1 MGRLVTLAT
10 CSLNQWVLDWN
21 GNAERIIE
29 SVRRAKHAGAVLRV
43 GPELEITGYGCL
55 DHFLESDTFLHS
67 WEMLARIMSHP
78 DCQDIVVDVGMP
90 VRHRNC
96 RYNAR
101 VIFYNQKVIL
111 IRPKASLANDGN
123 YREMRFF
130 TPWLKERYVEN
141 YYLESVV
148 SEITGQRTVPFGD
161 AIISTLDTSFA
172 AETCEEL
179 FTPNPPH
186 IPLGLDGC
194 EIFTNSSGSHFEIR
208 KILRRLTLIR
218 EATQQ
223 NKGIY
228 LYANQQ
234 GCDGDRMYYD
244 GCAMILVNGKV
255 VAQGSQFS
263 LNDVEVV
270 TATIDLEEVRA
281 ARFAPS
287 RGMQVQKQEAYP
299 RIELDVALSDP
310 KTGPSP
316 IQLGPSPE
324 VGLQSLSPPEEI
336 AQCCAVW
343 LWDYLRR
350 CGAAGYFIALS
361 GGIDSCATATLVFSM
376 CRIVHSVIH
385 SSKTD
390 PSTRAQVVKDCRR
403 LCDEPPTS
411 TWLPKTPQ
419 DICSRIFHTSFM
431 GTVNSSGE
439 TRSRAR
445 DLGAAISSYHIDCD
459 IDTIVYALTHFF
471 TAVTSFTPRFKQN
484 GGTPTE
490 GLALQ
495 NIQARLRMVVSY
507 LFAQLLPTV
516 RKRKAGGSLLVLG
529 SANVDEQ
536 LRGYLTKYDCSSA
549 DINPIGG
556 ISKTDLK
563 AFIAYARD
571 AFDLPILNDFLEA
584 TPTAELEP
592 ISDTYVQSDEAD
604 MGMTYAELSVFG
616 RLRKVHKLG
625 VWGMYERLVY
635 LWGKPPPSTSTSE
648 TQDGRAHHEQDDSVH
663 AQIHGR
669 GLAPRE
675 VYEKVRRFFYFFNI
689 NRHKAT
695 ILPPGLHLEE
705 YSPED
710 NRFDLRPF
718 LYPPMAGSWPVEK
731 CERHVE
737 MMEKEAEVQRK
748 PQGKAGGKSGVVGR
762 GGKETGEN
770 VSGV

>member
-10 CSLNQWVLDWN
+10 CSLNQWVLDWK
-21 GNAERIIE
+21 GNADRIIE
-29 SVRRAKHAGAVLRV
+29 SVRRAKAAGAMLRV

-67 WEMLARIMSHP
+67 WEMLAKIMAHA

-101 VIFYNQKVIL
+101 VIFYNKKIIL

-123 YREMRFF
+123 YREMRYF
-130 TPWLKERYVEN
+130 TPWLRERYIEN

-148 SEITGQRTVPFGD
+148 AELTGQRTVPFGD
-161 AIISTLDTSFA
+161 AIISTLDTCFA

-234 GCDGDRMYYD
+234 GCDGDRLYYD

-263 LNDVEVV
+263 LNDVEVI

-287 RGMQVQKQEAYP
+287 RGMQVQRQEAYP
-299 RIELDVALSDP
+299 RIELDVAFSSP

-316 IQLGPSPE
+316 LQLGPSPE
-324 VGLQSLSPPEEI
+324 IALRTFSPPQEI
-336 AQCCAVW
+336 AMCCAMW

-350 CGAAGYFIALS
+350 CGGAAGYFIALS

-376 CRIVHSVIH
+376 CRMVHSAIH
-385 SSKTD
+385 SPDTD
-390 PSTRAQVVKDCRR
+390 PNTREQVIEDCRR
-403 LCDEPPTS
+403 ICDEPQDS
-411 TWLPKTPQ
+411 KWLPQTPQ
-419 DICSRIFHTSFM
+419 HICSRIFHTSFM
-431 GTVNSSGE
+431 GTVNSSIE
-439 TRSRAR
+439 TRRRAI
-445 DLGAAISSYHIDCD
+445 DLGAAIGSYHIDCD
-459 IDTIVYALTHFF
+459 IDSIVSALTTFF

-484 GGTPTE
+484 GGSPAE

-516 RKRKAGGSLLVLG
+516 RKRKAGGGLLVLG

-563 AFIAYARD
+563 AFIAYAQE
-571 AFDLPILNDFLEA
+571 AFNLPILREFLDA

-592 ISDTYVQSDEAD
+592 ISESYVQSDEAD

-635 LWGKPPPSTSTSE
+635 LWGKPPPETETADTTSRDE
-648 TQDGRAHHEQDDSVH
+648 HEQADAVH
-663 AQIHGR
+663 GQIHGR
-669 GLAPRE
+669 GLKPRE
-675 VYEKVRRFFYFFNI
+675 VYGKVRRFFYYFNI

-718 LYPPMAGSWPVEK
+718 LYPQMAGSWPIEK
-731 CERHVE
+731 IEKHVQS
-737 MMEKEAEVQRK
+737 MESAAADGTNV
-748 PQGKAGGKSGVVGR
+748 PNGVGQ
-762 GGKETGEN
+762 
-770 VSGV
+770 

>member
-10 CSLNQWVLDWN
+10 CSLNQWVLDWI
-21 GNAERIIE
+21 GNSDRIIE
-29 SVRRAKHAGAVLRV
+29 SVRRAKKAGATLRV

-55 DHFLESDTFLHS
+55 DHFLESDTFMHS
-67 WEMLARIMSHP
+67 WEMLARIIEHP
-78 DCQDIVVDVGMP
+78 DCQDIIVDVGMP

-101 VIFYNQKVIL
+101 VIFYNKKIIL
-111 IRPKASLANDGN
+111 IRPKSSLANDGN
-123 YREMRFF
+123 YREMRYF
-130 TPWLKERYVEN
+130 TPWLKERYTEP

-161 AIISTLDTSFA
+161 AIISTLDTAFA

-208 KILRRLTLIR
+208 KILQRLTLIR

-234 GCDGDRMYYD
+234 GCDGDRLYYD

-270 TATIDLEEVRA
+270 TATVDLEEVRA

-287 RGMQVQKQEAYP
+287 RGMQVQKQDPYP
-299 RIELDVALSDP
+299 RIDIDVALSSP
-310 KTGPSP
+310 KSGPSP
-316 IQLGPSPE
+316 IELGPSPE
-324 VGLQSLSPPEEI
+324 IALRSSSPPEEI
-336 AQCCAVW
+336 AQCCAMW

-350 CGAAGYFIALS
+350 CGGAAGYFIALS

-376 CRIVHSVIH
+376 CRMLHAAIH
-385 SSKTD
+385 DKDTD
-390 PSTRAQVVKDCRR
+390 PSTRKQVIADCRR
-403 LCDEPPTS
+403 VCDEADS
-411 TWLPKTPQ
+411 DWLPSTPQ
-419 DICSRIFHTSFM
+419 DICGRIFHTSFM
-431 GTVNSSGE
+431 GTVNSGTE
-439 TRSRAR
+439 TRSRAK
-445 DLGAAISSYHIDCD
+445 DLAKEIGAYHIDCD
-459 IDTIVYALTHFF
+459 IDSIVSALTTFF
-471 TAVTSFTPRFKQN
+471 TTITSFTPRFKQN
-484 GGTPTE
+484 GGSPAE

-516 RKRKAGGSLLVLG
+516 RKRKAGGGLLVLG

-571 AFDLPILNDFLEA
+571 EFKMPILNDFLEA

-592 ISDTYVQSDEAD
+592 ISENYVQSDEAD

-625 VWGMYERLVY
+625 IWGMYEKLVH
-635 LWGKPPPSTSTSE
+635 LWGQPVPLESSGKSSNPTAH
-648 TQDGRAHHEQDDSVH
+648 QDASQTH
-663 AQIHGR
+663 AQILGR
-669 GLAPRE
+669 ALSPRE
-675 VYEKVRRFFYFFNI
+675 VYTKVRRFFYYFNI

-718 LYPPMAGSWPVEK
+718 LYPPLQGSWAIQK
-731 CERHVE
+731 CEEHVASME
-737 MMEKEAEVQRK
+737 KREKEAASSGGL
-748 PQGKAGGKSGVVGR
+748 GKGEKERGEDVNGV
-762 GGKETGEN
+762 
-770 VSGV
+770 